1 MTISTILQTIR
12 EQLWQQ
18 QKLLLP
24 AADSLNF
31 SLEKP
36 PEADFGDFATN
47 FALVLFPHLPTPKS
61 PKSSRLLAEEIAANL
76 KNIPDIASLV
86 EEITVAGAGF
96 INFYLFAKVKQ
107 QLLAEQLTAA
117 TPTVLDLGQKRE
129 VLVEFSSPNIAKPF
143 TIAHLRSTII
153 GAALANLLETS
164 GYRVY
169 RDNHLGD
176 WGTQFGKQL
185 VALKKWGN
193 LEEIEGSAEPI
204 KKLVEL
210 YVRFHQEA
218 EQNPKLID
226 EARETFSKLEK
237 KDQKLLSEWQKI
249 VDISINEFNKI
260 YSKLGIQFSENEGKG
275 YGESFAIQ
283 FTEPVIDELRKRNLL
298 KESQGA
304 QIIEFAP
311 TDHLPP
317 LMIVKN
323 DGSSIYA
330 TRDLATDYF
339 RRQKYGPE
347 IIIINEV
354 GNEQSLY
361 FRQLYRVEELLGW
374 FAPEQRIHVGHGL
387 YRFQDR
393 KMSTRKGEIIWLNDV
408 LESVLTRVTEINPD
422 LLLADREKISLGAIK
437 WNDLSREAASD
448 IDFNLEQMLN
458 LKGNSGAYLQYTT
471 VRARSVLKKAE
482 NEAFEGF
489 PLSQWWS
496 KEKNADL
503 KEFFSKQKIASDEMT
518 LLNQLLRYPTS
529 LQMATEKLA
538 PHVLANYLYQLAQE
552 FNNFYNAGKIG
563 DNLWRLSLTKLT
575 EMILNNGLHILGIQ
589 IPDKM

>member
-1 MTISTILQTIR
+1 MTITTILQTIR
-12 EQLWQQ
+12 EQLCQQ
-18 QKLLLP
+18 QRLLLP
-24 AADSLNF
+24 TAESLNF

-47 FALVLFPHLPTPKS
+47 FALILFPQLPLPKS
-61 PKSSRLLAEEIAANL
+61 PKSPRSLAEEIAANL
-76 KNIPDIASLV
+76 QNAPEITSLV
-86 EEITVAGAGF
+86 EKITVAGAGF
-96 INFYLFAKVKQ
+96 INFYLSAKVKQ
-107 QLLAEQLTAA
+107 QLVVEQLSMSA
-117 TPTVLDLGQKRE
+117 PSIVDFGQQKE

-153 GAALANLLETS
+153 GAAVANLLETS
-164 GYRVY
+164 GYKVY

-185 VALKKWGN
+185 VALEKWGN
-193 LEEIEGSAEPI
+193 LEEIENSGAPI
-204 KKLVEL
+204 KKLVDL

-218 EQNPKLID
+218 EQQPRLVD

-237 KDQKLLSEWQKI
+237 KDQNLLSKWQKI
-249 VDISINEFNKI
+249 IDISMKEFDKI

-275 YGESFAIQ
+275 YGESFALQ
-283 FTEPVIDELRKRNLL
+283 FTESVIDELRKQNLL

-304 QIIEFAP
+304 QIVEFAP
-311 TDHLPP
+311 ADHLPP
-317 LMIVKN
+317 LIIVKN

-330 TRDLATDYF
+330 TRDLATDQF

-354 GNEQSLY
+354 GKEQSLY

-374 FAPEQRIHVGHGL
+374 FKPGQRIHVGHGL
-387 YRFQDR
+387 YRFKDR

-422 LLLADREKISLGAIK
+422 LPLVDREKISLGAIK

-448 IDFNLEQMLN
+448 IDFDLEQMLN

-482 NEAFEGF
+482 NEVFAGF
-489 PLSQWWS
+489 PLLQWWS

-503 KEFFSKQKIASDEMT
+503 KEFFAKQKIVADEMA

-538 PHVLANYLYQLAQE
+538 PHILATYLYQLAQE

-575 EMILNNGLHILGIQ
+575 EMILNNGLCILGIQ